1 MAAQPADG
9 TETEMKTVA
18 DPTFSQV
25 FRCLQEN
32 GPAHVVSTIGT
43 SYQVIAET
51 QVRDGRQV
59 IVGRPGGG
67 QVRVHE
73 DCWGDDITCQGTR
86 AGGIFNGSPSIY
98 DWYRGALRTGA
109 PK

>member
-1 MAAQPADG
+1 
-9 TETEMKTVA
+9 MKNAA
-18 DPTFSQV
+18 DPTFAQV
-25 FRCLQEN
+25 FLRLQAN
-32 GPAHVVSTIGT
+32 GPAHVVSSTGT
-43 SYQVIAET
+43 SYEVMAET
-51 QVRDGRQV
+51 QIRGGRQV

-73 DCWGDDITCQGTR
+73 DCWGDDITCRGTR

-98 DWYRGALRTGA
+98 DWYRGALRTSA